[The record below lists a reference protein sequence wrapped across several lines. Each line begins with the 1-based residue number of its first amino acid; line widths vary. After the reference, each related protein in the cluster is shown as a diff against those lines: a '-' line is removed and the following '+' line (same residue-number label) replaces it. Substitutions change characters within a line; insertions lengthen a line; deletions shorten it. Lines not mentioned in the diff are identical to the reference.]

1 MKTAIKIVTTVF
13 LAFLAGGAAKT
24 PKAPPEITPIH
35 ITGNKFFHEND
46 TQFFLKGIAYQRQ
59 VPGHQ
64 HLGFAEIP
72 KGYVDSLAHPELC
85 LPDIELL
92 QQLHVNT
99 IRVYQVDPDQSHH
112 ECMSALAEAG
122 IYVLVDLLAPNSAIN
137 RAHPLWHIGLLE
149 RYKAVVDNF
158 HTYNNLLG
166 FIAGNEVVTGT
177 HDSGAAPFVRAAVR
191 DTRRYMRQQG
201 YRPVPIGYASND
213 DEATRIPSLQ
223 YFTRAGESSSAID
236 TDNDSDRGIA
246 DFYGINMFEWCGY
259 LTFATSGFRAR
270 TVEFASLPVPVFLSE
285 FGCNSVRP
293 RPFTET
299 EALYGVE
306 MAQVWS
312 GGVAYELFENANHH
326 GVAEEVPNGAVHKL
340 GEFDVLSQ
348 RYRMA
353 APRGQSEE
361 DVRKGLHRAPL
372 PPPPAL
378 QSTTWAAS
386 TELPPTP
393 SEEKCRCVG
402 EMLSCWPQ
410 RQTDPFASP
419 ELLVEKRAL
428 YDKVCLEVDCGK
440 VEADGSRGQYGELSG
455 CAPEVRLAWAMSKQA
470 RKGRGGAGDLSE
482 SDICTISGG
491 VFESKVSPSPDCSN
505 LVGDLFAERSLVETS
520 AVGEL
525 SQPKL
530 QAPVHFSQPPTLG
543 KKRTGNWTHFDPWE
557 SKAVKTKFSWWS
569 LALLFVG

>member
-1 MKTAIKIVTTVF
+1 MKTAIKIVTTVL

-24 PKAPPEITPIH
+24 PKPPPEITPIH
-35 ITGNKFFHEND
+35 ITGNKFFHENG

-137 RAHPLWHIGLLE
+137 RAHPLWHTELLG
-149 RYKAVVDNF
+149 RYKAVVDNL

-223 YFTRAGESSSAID
+223 YFTRASESSSAID
-236 TDNDSDRGIA
+236 TDNDGDRGIT

-285 FGCNSVRP
+285 FGCTSVRP

-361 DVRKGLHRAPL
+361 DVRKALHRAPL
-372 PPPPAL
+372 PPPPPL

-386 TELPPTP
+386 AELPPTP

-402 EMLSCWPQ
+402 EMLSCWP
-410 RQTDPFASP
+410 
-419 ELLVEKRAL
+419 
-428 YDKVCLEVDCGK
+428 
-440 VEADGSRGQYGELSG
+440 
-455 CAPEVRLAWAMSKQA
+455 
-470 RKGRGGAGDLSE
+470 
-482 SDICTISGG
+482 
-491 VFESKVSPSPDCSN
+491 
-505 LVGDLFAERSLVETS
+505 
-520 AVGEL
+520 
-525 SQPKL
+525 
-530 QAPVHFSQPPTLG
+530 
-543 KKRTGNWTHFDPWE
+543 
-557 SKAVKTKFSWWS
+557 
-569 LALLFVG
+569 